1 PGLHKQRR
9 LAVAYLAYSPPSRI
23 LVTEVLSNFRYEEAL
38 HQRAFQLREQALW
51 AEQVLLRREALH
63 ELVEQG
69 RLGRLPI
76 AVAHLGFVMC
86 FHERLPSC
94 RPPRSTYTT
103 FLTHRAVEDI
113 WWRLRRRFSIVH
125 HVQQGDLP
133 SPDKVRVRHR
143 DGSSWRLRGGQP
155 PGADVPMSPDIG
167 LGATLCFQITHKR
180 LMLAVRP
187 FGRAGGRNTR

>member
-38 HQRAFQLREQALW
+38 HQRAFQRREQARW

-103 FLTHRAVEDI
+103 FLTHPVLLVTRCTYRPAAIFHPEMA
-113 WWRLRRRFSIVH
+113 RLKPTRR
-125 HVQQGDLP
+125 
-133 SPDKVRVRHR
+133 
-143 DGSSWRLRGGQP
+143 
-155 PGADVPMSPDIG
+155 
-167 LGATLCFQITHKR
+167 T
-180 LMLAVRP
+180 
-187 FGRAGGRNTR
+187 